1 MYERRE
7 TDATGART
15 GGVRR
20 EAMEDGRREAEGVKS
35 EEEGVRSEQ
44 KAKL

>member
-1 MYERRE
+1 VRSKELMAQ
-7 TDATGART
+7 D
-15 GGVRR
+15 VRR
-20 EAMEDGRREAEGVKS
+20 EAMEDGRREEEGVRS